1 MWRCVVLTLASAGCT
16 NPDDI
21 LAANGT
27 VASVDTVEGQVVRL
41 LRYLNPQP
49 SQFQVQSDQFL
60 DPCSLAT
67 PLKETRA
74 DAEGSFG
81 FEVFRVETRRALCVR
96 VDTEFPSGSVA
107 WSDFTFYGPETQ
119 LPSLLDWRAAPWL
132 DGGVLHFDP
141 PVPWPDDGPPVQVSD
156 GWHLGVQLTHREQ
169 LVTADG
175 GIAWQA
181 EDRLQIPDAS
191 TGLEGYYQYAREPL
205 VLDDLRLEDFDG
217 VLSLS
222 AYLFDPDQESPLIS
236 AGALPARMRAGERLG
251 LRGTRVPLSRGL
263 GCPELA
269 TPCPLTDGDLTEVDA
284 GMIDEV
290 SFNLAAPAIVSA
302 VVLRGA
308 WVADDL
314 IRVVLTQDDGGISG
328 EFEGAVPKGDRAAFP
343 LGVFPFANSAS
354 VRIQDG
360 GYAQLKLT
368 YMVIPLDAGTPT
380 SRVKLQF
387 PAGLARIKEVSLFE
401 P

>member
-1 MWRCVVLTLASAGCT
+1 MWRCVVLTLACAGCT

-21 LAANGT
+21 LAAHGT
-27 VASVDTVEGQVVRL
+27 VASVYPVEGQVVRL
-41 LRYLNPQP
+41 LRYINTQP
-49 SQFQVQSDQFL
+49 NQFQVQPNQFL
-60 DPCSLAT
+60 DLCSLAT

-74 DAEGSFG
+74 DAEGNFG
-81 FEVFRVETRRALCVR
+81 FEVFRVETRRALCFR
-96 VDTEFPSGSVA
+96 VDAQFPSGGVA
-107 WSDFTFYGPETQ
+107 WSDLFFFGPETQ
-119 LPSLLDWRAAPWL
+119 LPPLLDWRAAPWL

-141 PVPWPDDGPPVQVSD
+141 PVPWPDDGPPVQMSD

-205 VLDDLRLEDFDG
+205 VLDDLRLEDFEG
-217 VLSLS
+217 ALSLS
-222 AYLFDPDQESPLIS
+222 AYLYDSDQEAPRLSS
-236 AGALPARMRAGERLG
+236 GTLPTRMRAGERLA

-269 TPCPLTDGDLTEVDA
+269 TPCPLTDGELTEVDA

-314 IRVVLTQDDGGISG
+314 IRVVLAQDDGGISG
-328 EFEGAVPKGDRAAFP
+328 EFEGAVPNGDRAAFP
-343 LGVFPFANSAS
+343 FGVFPFVNSPY

-360 GYAQLKLT
+360 GYVELKLA

-380 SRVKLQF
+380 SRVTLQF

-401 P
+401 